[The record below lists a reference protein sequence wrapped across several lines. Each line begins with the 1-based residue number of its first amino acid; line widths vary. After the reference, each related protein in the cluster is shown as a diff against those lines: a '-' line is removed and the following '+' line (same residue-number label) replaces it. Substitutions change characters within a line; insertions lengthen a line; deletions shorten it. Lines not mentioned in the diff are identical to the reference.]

1 MHFYIYLLLLAIAF
15 AIARHRRLNLIA
27 IYTQPYAV
35 KDPLGIYEAVPKGQ
49 LHTKGQYIICPV
61 GG

>member
-35 KDPLGIYEAVPKGQ
+35 EYLLGTYEAVPKGQ
-49 LHTKGQYIICPV
+49 LHTKG
-61 GG
+61 

>member
-49 LHTKGQYIICPV
+49 LHTKG
-61 GG
+61 